1 MQNEISIEQRLGR
14 IEQLLLGQKNV
25 LTFDEACLFTGIS
38 RSYMYKLT
46 CGCRIPHYKP
56 NGKNI
61 FFNRSELESE
71 SKPFP
76 SELSKP
82 RITW

>member
-56 NGKNI
+56 GGKNI
-61 FFNRSELESE
+61 YFDRAELE
-71 SKPFP
+71 
-76 SELSKP
+76 
-82 RITW
+82 R

>member
-25 LTFDEACLFTGIS
+25 
-38 RSYMYKLT
+38 
-46 CGCRIPHYKP
+46 IPHYKP

-61 FFNRSELESE
+61 FFNRSELES
-71 SKPFP
+71 
-76 SELSKP
+76 
-82 RITW
+82 